1 MAGHATHQPIEV
13 LEHGLV
19 NKWLKLTKH
28 GATRNQNTVSNA
40 SLPDPVLPEK
50 TMKARKQLKSI
61 THQACWHPGPA
72 KVDCRHRLLW

>member
-19 NKWLKLTKH
+19 NEWLKLTKH
-28 GATRNQNTVSNA
+28 GATKHKNTVSKA

-50 TMKARKQLKSI
+50 KQ
-61 THQACWHPGPA
+61 
-72 KVDCRHRLLW
+72 

>member
-19 NKWLKLTKH
+19 NEWLKLTKH
-28 GATRNQNTVSNA
+28 GATKHKNTVSKA

-50 TMKARKQLKSI
+50 KNNEGKKTVKKYD
-61 THQACWHPGPA
+61 TPG
-72 KVDCRHRLLW
+72 LLASRSCKG